1 MLVVIV
7 SVHVRP
13 DCVSDFIAATK
24 VNAENSLKEPGIT
37 RFDFLQEDNDPTRFV
52 LIEGY
57 KTAADP
63 AKHRETAHYQQWK
76 AKVTDMMMEPRSKT
90 DYSNIYPPDNEWR

>member
-7 SVHVRP
+7 NVHVRS
-13 DCVSDFIAATK
+13 DCISDFIAATK

-57 KTAADP
+57 KTSADP
-63 AKHRETAHYQQWK
+63 AKHRETAHYKHWK
-76 AKVTDMMMEPRSKT
+76 ETVANMMMEPRSKT
-90 DYSNIYPPDNEWR
+90 DFSNIFPTDAEWS